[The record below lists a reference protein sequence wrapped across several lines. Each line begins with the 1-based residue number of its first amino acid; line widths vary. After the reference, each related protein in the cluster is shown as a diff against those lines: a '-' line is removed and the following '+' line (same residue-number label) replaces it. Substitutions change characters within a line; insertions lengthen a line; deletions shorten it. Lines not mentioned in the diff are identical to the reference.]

1 MNSDEKRLLRH
12 LESYNLENPTLY
24 TYIYSYYSPNRIA
37 DRVLTPG
44 FLIPLALLAALLYHH
59 FSSETTGLESLPTLL
74 WDALVR
80 LTPARLLYAVDRWLN
95 PPLFPLPML
104 QTQSTRSTSHAAKS
118 EVLRRVLGMDKPGG
132 IMASVSQAGRRSL
145 SGLSPSAILKV
156 GGDPD
161 RPPGLGNISNSCY
174 QNSVLQGLASLRP
187 LRTYLASVPTAT
199 VGAGEKKTPGTVE
212 TLRELVAD
220 LNDPSNNGRTLWTPS
235 VLKSMSTWQQQD
247 AQEYFSK
254 LLDEVDREVAR
265 LLTPVVHRRPA
276 GFECE
281 PSLALA
287 GGGSSNSKDDTVA
300 SQHSDDSGY
309 QSLPNQKAAAASASE
324 QLRLARNPLE
334 GLQAQRVAC
343 TACGHS
349 DGLSMIPFN
358 CLTLNLGTADGLVR
372 EHDLYERLDSYTR
385 VEPIPGVECA
395 KCTLLKYR
403 HLVGRLVAAAEAK
416 GTTED
421 AWPEPFARLRAIDA
435 ALEDDDLDD
444 ATLRGACKIRP
455 EHKVSSTK
463 TKQAVVARPPLSL
476 VVHVNRSVFD
486 ERTGRMWKNPAA
498 VRFPTVLDLGPWCL
512 GSAAPRPPHASRGD
526 DDDDAMGEEE
536 QWLLG
541 PGQSMVAGAEGE
553 SRILGP
559 MYELRAV
566 ITHHGRHE
574 NGHYVCYRR
583 YPRRKGEDK
592 PPAQLAGG
600 KADVDEE
607 VDGIPGLEGGGDTR
621 RGDDAAGLQHAQQ
634 DEEGDEEAEGS
645 QWWRLSD
652 QDVTKV
658 DEETVLAQS
667 GVFMLFYDCVDPNSI
682 LTSQTERFVDSASL
696 QDVEGGQND
705 AAGAAEPASPTVND
719 AMPVSG
725 GQRDNSGPAPSGE
738 GLCGASR
745 DGETEHAGE
754 VPEEYTS
761 AKSGEDP
768 GEVPQ
773 EYTSAESVEDSGE
786 NSSGSSGELEEESEA
801 ESTEANAQVEEQKPK
816 PLTRAE
822 MVALAKKLFAK
833 TAERAATV
841 PLPDEDEDL

>member
-24 TYIYSYYSPNRIA
+24 TYIYSYYSPNRLA

-95 PPLFPLPML
+95 PPLFPVPML

-187 LRTYLASVPTAT
+187 LRTYLASVPTVT
-199 VGAGEKKTPGTVE
+199 VGAGEKRSSSSPGTVE

-220 LNDPSNNGRTLWTPS
+220 LNNPSNNGRTLWTPS

-276 GFECE
+276 GFEGE

-287 GGGSSNSKDDTVA
+287 GCGSNNNKDDTVA

-309 QSLPNQKAAAASASE
+309 QSLPNHHSKAAAASASE

-358 CLTLNLGTADGLVR
+358 CLTLNLGTDGR

-435 ALEDDDLDD
+435 ALEEDDLDD
-444 ATLRGACKIRP
+444 ATLRKACKIRP

-463 TKQAVVARPPLSL
+463 TKQAVVARPPQSL

-526 DDDDAMGEEE
+526 DDEVVGAEEE

-583 YPRRKGEDK
+583 YPKRKGEDK
-592 PPAQLAGG
+592 PAQLAGG

-607 VDGIPGLEGGGDTR
+607 VDGIPGLEGRGDTR
-621 RGDDAAGLQHAQQ
+621 RGDDAAGLRHAQQ
-634 DEEGDEEAEGS
+634 EEEGEEEEAGGS

-658 DEETVLAQS
+658 EEETVLAQS

-696 QDVEGGQND
+696 QDAEGGQKDED
-705 AAGAAEPASPTVND
+705 AAAAGVAEPAGPTVNK
-719 AMPVSG
+719 AKPVLG
-725 GQRDNSGPAPSGE
+725 GQQNNSGPAPSGH
-738 GLCGASR
+738 
-745 DGETEHAGE
+745 GETEHAG
-754 VPEEYTS
+754 VD
-761 AKSGEDP
+761 A
-768 GEVPQ
+768 GEVS
-773 EYTSAESVEDSGE
+773 EECTSPESGEDSGE
-786 NSSGSSGELEEESEA
+786 NSSGELEEEPEA
-801 ESTEANAQVEEQKPK
+801 DSTEASAPVEEQKPK